1 MKNNKAKKTYLT
13 VMTLVLAITMAIS
26 SSITLAFF
34 GSATKKSATIKM
46 TDGLAVDSTVTMTSP
61 EMAVVPSQNVDLVAT
76 AKVKPYKGTGT
87 IIDGILRAKVE
98 TSVNVPG
105 ISLAIIPST
114 TVDGK
119 TLYWKEAEEGVYYL
133 MSTDSLTGT
142 LAPITPTAEGKTCD
156 LRISAMVSSTIT
168 NEYGGSK
175 FSVKVSFCVVQSK
188 IYDETGVT
196 TITNTIENTK
206 DVFASVAGETTPNT

>member
-61 EMAVVPSQNVDLVAT
+61 DMAVVPSQNVDLVAT

-119 TLYWKEAEEGVYYL
+119 TLYW
-133 MSTDSLTGT
+133 
-142 LAPITPTAEGKTCD
+142 
-156 LRISAMVSSTIT
+156 
-168 NEYGGSK
+168 
-175 FSVKVSFCVVQSK
+175 
-188 IYDETGVT
+188 
-196 TITNTIENTK
+196 
-206 DVFASVAGETTPNT
+206 